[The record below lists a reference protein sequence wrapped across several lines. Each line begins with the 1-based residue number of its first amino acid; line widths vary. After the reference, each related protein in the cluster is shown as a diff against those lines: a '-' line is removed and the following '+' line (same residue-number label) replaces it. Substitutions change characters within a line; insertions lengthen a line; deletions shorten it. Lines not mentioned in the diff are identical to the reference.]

1 MKRKLSAI
9 AAVAA
14 GIAGFGGYSVW
25 RAHQELGTSR
35 TDYRRS
41 TELAYQLRQLDR
53 SNVPGMDL
61 VASRASLLDA
71 VFMEGRLYTLTAQG
85 LTAFDASGRAVASY
99 RCGFELPGAPLA
111 GLAAGMAPGSREPEI
126 FIATSGAGVLFFDGK
141 SFRQLLPEASA
152 ARRITALLPLDS
164 GQLLIGTDK
173 AGLLVWDGSRLTWF
187 HDSVKHVPIT
197 ALAGQLDSLWIGTM
211 DRGVIHAHAGQIT
224 SYHNLPD
231 TQVLALA
238 VQGERAWAGTS
249 LGVAEL
255 TAGGQSR
262 VIAEGVF
269 AKSLQVENGVLIV
282 GTLEEGLL
290 EAPLDARQPRPRS
303 AASIHGRGEVHRL
316 KPYESGVLAVM
327 ADGVL
332 LRESGKWRK
341 LELESG
347 AEGGLT
353 DTNISAVAVE
363 DTGRVWVG
371 YFDRGLDVW
380 DPRTGRVA
388 HFEDEHLFCVNR
400 IALRRDGAAIA
411 TANGLVLTD
420 RAGKTRQVLTKSEGL
435 IANHATDVLLDDTG
449 MVVATPAGITFLNSS
464 GTFSIYAFHGLV
476 NNHVYALAAAGGRL
490 FAGTLGGLSVLEGGT
505 VKASYTTANSMLRH
519 NWISAATA
527 AGDQVF
533 AGTYGA
539 GVYRFDGATWHG
551 FPDLRE
557 GFEVNPNSMA
567 STEGAVFAGTLTRGL
582 AIYNRANGR
591 WNFFTSGLPS
601 GNVTAVAAGSGN
613 LFIGTDNGLVRM
625 PEGSVPLP

>member
-1 MKRKLSAI
+1 MTRKIAAI
-9 AAVAA
+9 AAAAA
-14 GIAGFGGYSVW
+14 GIVGFGSYSIW
-25 RAHQELGTSR
+25 RAHQELGTTR
-35 TDYRRS
+35 AGYRRS
-41 TELAYQLRQLDR
+41 AELSYQLRQLDR
-53 SNVPGMDL
+53 NHVAGMDL
-61 VASRASLLDA
+61 VASRAPLLDA
-71 VFMEGRLYTLTAQG
+71 VFMEGRLYALTAQG
-85 LTAFDASGRAVASY
+85 LTAFDAGGRAVASY

-111 GLAAGMAPGSREPEI
+111 GLAAGVVAGSQEPQI
-126 FIATSGAGVLFFDGK
+126 FIATSGAGVLLFDGK
-141 SFRQLLPEASA
+141 SFRQLLPEAGA

-187 HDSVKHVPIT
+187 HDSVKNVPVT

-211 DRGVIHAHAGQIT
+211 DRGVIHAHAGQIS
-224 SYHNLPD
+224 SYPNLPD
-231 TQVLALA
+231 PHVLALA
-238 VQGERAWAGTS
+238 VQDERAWAGTS

-255 TAGGQSR
+255 SPAGQSR
-262 VIAEGVF
+262 VAAEGLF
-269 AKSLQVENGVLIV
+269 AKSLQVEDGVLIV
-282 GTLEEGLL
+282 GTLEDGLL

-316 KPYESGVLAVM
+316 KRTGRGVLAVM
-327 ADGVL
+327 ADGL
-332 LRESGKWRK
+332 LVRESGRWRK

-347 AEGGLT
+347 ADRWLT
-353 DTNISAVAVE
+353 DANISALAVE

-380 DPRTGRVA
+380 DPATGRVS

-400 IALRRDGAAIA
+400 IALRKDGAAIA

-420 RAGKTRQVLTKSEGL
+420 RAGQTRQVLTKSEGL
-435 IANHATDVLLDDTG
+435 IANHATDVLLDEAG
-449 MVVATPAGITFLNSS
+449 MVVATPAGITFLTSS

-476 NNHVYALAAAGGRL
+476 NNHVYALAAAGGRI

-505 VKASYTTANSMLRH
+505 VKASYTTANSVLRH

-527 AGDQVF
+527 AGDQIF

-613 LFIGTDNGLVRM
+613 LYIGTDNGLVRM
-625 PEGSVPLP
+625 AEGSVRLP